1 MAATRHFKPG
11 ALLRGIHSRRR
22 PRHTRLGRR
31 RGKLHRRLLA
41 YRDVVIFHSPAP
53 ASEQAQSLL
62 LVYVR
67 RVVGEVTYEVCDH
80 CASGVIT
87 QVHVSTPLQDSGL
100 GTRAVSH
107 LRACYPDIT
116 WRCSLPQ
123 RMTRDLAHR
132 MRLPN
137 NRAGLDCPH
146 LRNAAAANS
155 RGRKG
160 RARR

>member
-1 MAATRHFKPG
+1 MH
-11 ALLRGIHSRRR
+11 RGRRS
-22 PRHTRLGRR
+22 RHTRPGRR

-53 ASEQAQSLL
+53 ASEHAQSLL

-87 QVHVSTPLQDSGL
+87 QVQVSTPLQDSGL

-116 WRCSLPQ
+116 WRCRLPQ

-137 NRAGLDCPH
+137 HRTGLDCPH
-146 LRNAAAANS
+146 LQNETAPDS
-155 RGRKG
+155 HGRK
-160 RARR
+160 RRTRR